1 MTESEKE
8 LFFYLCKFADVKV
21 DRLDELLES
30 GATPHVLGQLF
41 FNRMQGVAYGVLK
54 NAGLLGKVNREFRN
68 SLEAAHQVSIEKNQS
83 FNRCLQYLSNVLA
96 EQKGKYAMLKGALL
110 CGTYPAGYRTS
121 NDVDLLVRARDVTV
135 IGKSLSEAGFQ
146 QGYVRN
152 NEFLPA
158 TRKEIIESR
167 MTRGETVPYIL
178 EVNLPGI
185 KFLEV
190 DINFSLDYKN
200 GDEEILSHL
209 LDHTKEVRVNG
220 IDIITLS
227 LEDFFIHLCHHL
239 YKEATTYPWV
249 KMKRDMTLYKY
260 CDIYLLLNKF
270 SEEETR
276 MLVKRI
282 QEIQMEKVCSCAAI
296 WTHLLLGINNHYFLN
311 FAYQTISQQ
320 PEFLHYV
327 LSPSEGKLYSY
338 EIEDIKAR
346 FFHADRTAILREVE

>member
-8 LFFYLCKFADVKV
+8 LFFYLCRFSDVNE
-21 DRLDELLES
+21 DRLNELLDH

-41 FNRMQGVAYGVLK
+41 FNRMQGIAYGVLK
-54 NAGLLGKVNREFRN
+54 NAGLLGKVNREVRN
-68 SLEAAHQVSIEKNQS
+68 SLAAAHRVNIEKNQS
-83 FNRCLQYLSNVLA
+83 FNYCLQYLSNVLA

-121 NDVDLLVRARDVTV
+121 NDIDLLVRAKDVTA
-135 IGKSLSEAGFQ
+135 IGESLSEAGFQ
-146 QGYVRN
+146 QGHVRN
-152 NEFLPA
+152 NVFIPA

-167 MTRGETVPYIL
+167 MMRGETVPYIL
-178 EVNLPGI
+178 EINLPGM

-200 GDEEILSHL
+200 GDEELLSDL
-209 LDHTKEVRVNG
+209 LDHAKEVRVNG

-227 LEDFFIHLCHHL
+227 SEDFFIHLCNHL

-270 SEEETR
+270 SEEETQ

-282 QEIQMEKVCSCAAI
+282 QEMKMEKFVAARRSGRI
-296 WTHLLLGINNHYFLN
+296 VFWGLKII
-311 FAYQTISQQ
+311 IS
-320 PEFLHYV
+320 
-327 LSPSEGKLYSY
+327 
-338 EIEDIKAR
+338 
-346 FFHADRTAILREVE
+346 

>member
-8 LFFYLCKFADVKV
+8 LFFDLCKFADVNE
-21 DRLDELLES
+21 DRLDELLEG

-68 SLEAAHQVSIEKNQS
+68 SLAVAHRVNIEKNQS
-83 FNRCLQYLSNVLA
+83 FNYCLQYLSNVLA
-96 EQKGKYAMLKGALL
+96 EQRGKYAMLKGALL

-121 NDVDLLVRARDVTV
+121 NDIDLLVRAKDVTA
-135 IGKSLSEAGFQ
+135 IGESLSEAGFQ
-146 QGYVRN
+146 QGHVRN
-152 NEFLPA
+152 NVFIPA

-167 MTRGETVPYIL
+167 MMRGETVPYIL
-178 EVNLPGI
+178 EVNFPGM

-200 GDEEILSHL
+200 GDEELLSDL
-209 LDHTKEVRVNG
+209 LDHAKKVRVNG

-227 LEDFFIHLCHHL
+227 SEDFFIHLCNHL

-276 MLVKRI
+276 TLVKRI
-282 QEIQMEKVCSCAAI
+282 QEMKMEKVCSCAAI
-296 WTHLLLGINNHYFLN
+296 WTHRLLGIKNHYFLN
-311 FAYQTISQQ
+311 FAYQTISHQ
-320 PEFLHYV
+320 PEFLHCV
-327 LSPSEGKLYSY
+327 ISPSEGKLYLY
-338 EIEDIKAR
+338 DIEDVKER
-346 FFHADRTAILREVE
+346 FFHPDRTTILREVE